1 MYKISNEIY
10 KIDYMPKT
18 SVEEVLQNGRTI
30 LSTFAGTVPLMR
42 EFAQDWSLI
51 DKKSTEV
58 TNILMNKL
66 VPLFNKYEPRLRL
79 RNLEIKL
86 KEGNETNGSFYIT
99 AGVEVIV

>member
-1 MYKISNEIY
+1 MYKISNETY

-66 VPLFNKYEPRLRL
+66 VPLFNKYEPRLD
-79 RNLEIKL
+79 
-86 KEGNETNGSFYIT
+86 
-99 AGVEVIV
+99 

>member
-18 SVEEVLQNGRTI
+18 PVAEVLQNGRTI

-79 RNLEIKL
+79 KNLEIKL
-86 KEGNETNGSFYIT
+86 KEGKETNGSFYIT